1 MHSCVYLCRS
11 KAAVKSGG
19 FDASTMLAD
28 AEEVSLCLVN
38 SSLCCF
44 VVRIASKDYNDWS
57 G

>member
-44 VVRIASKDYNDWS
+44 VVHIASKDYNDWS